1 MQFRCEAPVIVNCES
16 EVPGLSG
23 IFLYPGENITVTCNR
38 GFYLKNG
45 LSITHCQTNGSWSML
60 PVCKRCQG
68 IKNCRSTMC
77 TKRAN
82 TVCLECL
89 GSYTNQ
95 VPQGRNVTSHTLL
108 VRMDWEQSHNLMRSI
123 GKSAI
128 PVLRFF
134 LNLTEEL
141 NSISTMIDETTRTL
155 NLTTEVTGEYRCVA
169 SNVVGNTTWL
179 VIVGMNSILV
189 YVSHEVFQDYFP
201 FSWPHQTDTHLI
213 FLSANLVGTGLWM
226 LIVYYCYYIEFFVKI

>member
-1 MQFRCEAPVIVNCES
+1 MLIISTLKTEKSRLYSVSLFDCMQ
-16 EVPGLSG
+16 
-23 IFLYPGENITVTCNR
+23 
-38 GFYLKNG
+38 
-45 LSITHCQTNGSWSML
+45 
-60 PVCKRCQG
+60 
-68 IKNCRSTMC
+68 
-77 TKRAN
+77 
-82 TVCLECL
+82 
-89 GSYTNQ
+89 
-95 VPQGRNVTSHTLL
+95 SHTLL

-179 VIVGMNSILV
+179 VIVGKHCKRSCTL
-189 YVSHEVFQDYFP
+189 YTS
-201 FSWPHQTDTHLI
+201 
-213 FLSANLVGTGLWM
+213 
-226 LIVYYCYYIEFFVKI
+226 